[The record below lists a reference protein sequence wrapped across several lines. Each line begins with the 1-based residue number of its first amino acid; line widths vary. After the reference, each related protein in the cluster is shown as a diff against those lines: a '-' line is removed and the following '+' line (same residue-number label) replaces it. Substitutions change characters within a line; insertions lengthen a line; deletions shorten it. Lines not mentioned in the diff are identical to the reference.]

1 MKFSFEFKFSLLNL
15 FLISFLIFYFYHF
28 LKKEYDTYSLKDS
41 QFRVITEKLIKNN
54 YKYSLLYKKSRLYI
68 VQRKDNNQPSQ
79 STVYVPSEGSV
90 NVIQI
95 SSASSNSTPKSN
107 IVNEVI
113 KVSTDTYVMVKKGG
127 FCFSPSLN
135 LLINSKTSFGI
146 GSRFIYYNNY
156 GIGIGISSYLD
167 IYTYFDIKLDRIF
180 PIFNNTSVGLY
191 YNVIR
196 NSSQPNLGL
205 SLNIYF

>member
-79 STVYVPSEGSV
+79 STVYIPSEGSV

>member
-1 MKFSFEFKFSLLNL
+1 MKFSFEFKFSLINL
-15 FLISFLIFYFYHF
+15 FLIFLLVFYFYHF
-28 LKKEYDTYSLKDS
+28 LKKEYDIYSLRDS
-41 QFRVITEKLIKNN
+41 QFRDITEKLIKNN

-68 VQRKDNNQPSQ
+68 VQKKDNNQSSQ
-79 STVYVPSEGSV
+79 STVYVPSESSV
-90 NVIQI
+90 NLIQV
-95 SSASSNSTPKSN
+95 SSTTSNSTPKPN

-113 KVSTDTYVMVKKGG
+113 KVSTDTYVIIKKGG

-156 GIGIGISSYLD
+156 GIGVGISSHLSM
-167 IYTYFDIKLDRIF
+167 YTYFDIKLDRIF
-180 PIFNNTSVGLY
+180 PIFSNTSIGLY
-191 YNVIR
+191 YDVIR

-205 SLNIYF
+205 ILNVYF

>member
-1 MKFSFEFKFSLLNL
+1 MKFSFEFKFSLINL

-79 STVYVPSEGSV
+79 STVYIPSEGSV

>member
-1 MKFSFEFKFSLLNL
+1 MKFSFEFKFSLINL
-15 FLISFLIFYFYHF
+15 FLIFFLVFYFYHF
-28 LKKEYDTYSLKDS
+28 LKKEYDNYSLRDS
-41 QFRVITEKLIKNN
+41 QFRNITEKLIKNN

-68 VQRKDNNQPSQ
+68 VQKKDNNQLSQ

-95 SSASSNSTPKSN
+95 SSNTSNSTPKSD

-113 KVSTDTYVMVKKGG
+113 KISTDTYVIVKKGG
-127 FCFSPSLN
+127 FCISPSLN

-156 GIGIGISSYLD
+156 GIGLGISSHLNM
-167 IYTYFDIKLDRIF
+167 YTYFDIKLDSIF
-180 PIFNNTSVGLY
+180 PIFNNTSIGLY
-191 YNVIR
+191 YNIIR
-196 NSSQPNLGL
+196 NSSQSNLGL
-205 SLNIYF
+205 NLNIYF